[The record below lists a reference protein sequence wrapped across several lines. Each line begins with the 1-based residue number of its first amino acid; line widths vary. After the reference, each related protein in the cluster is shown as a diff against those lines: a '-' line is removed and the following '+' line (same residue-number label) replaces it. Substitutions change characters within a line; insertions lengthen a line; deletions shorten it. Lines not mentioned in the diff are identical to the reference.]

1 MRRNSLGCLAVGV
14 GRTKYDGLPS
24 QCFHRTILQSRWLI
38 GSAHKLVA
46 TLGACKITWLN
57 GALDIT
63 QDAQ

>member
-1 MRRNSLGCLAVGV
+1 LGAWPLAWFAPKMTGCL
-14 GRTKYDGLPS
+14 
-24 QCFHRTILQSRWLI
+24 HRTILQSRWLI